1 MPNIS
6 CLVHSLATGTGSL
19 LLQTLESLYARCQSQ
34 TLRAIHPDAGRFPRP
49 RLGPA

>member
-1 MPNIS
+1 MLSIT
-6 CLVHSLATGTGSL
+6 CFVHSLATRTGSL

-49 RLGPA
+49 RLGRA